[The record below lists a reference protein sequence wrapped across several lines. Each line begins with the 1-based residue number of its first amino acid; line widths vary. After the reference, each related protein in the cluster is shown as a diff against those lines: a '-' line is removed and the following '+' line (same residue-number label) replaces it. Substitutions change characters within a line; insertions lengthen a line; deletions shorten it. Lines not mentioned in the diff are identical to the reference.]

1 MLVNEIRG
9 LSLKTNINEL
19 YFKKTVIIQWNIR
32 KKDLQL
38 LATKLTEKYLILVMT
53 KIGGIFLL
61 FDVTMSEYS
70 HMLKNMYERSVC
82 SVWCILRLLKVY
94 EEPHIHLTL
103 KLWFTCNILLYWDI
117 LSRFSGSNACT
128 MYITGN

>member
-1 MLVNEIRG
+1 MTIYILNISSTVKKMLVNEIRG

-61 FDVTMSEYS
+61 FDVTMSGYS

-82 SVWCILRLLKVY
+82 
-94 EEPHIHLTL
+94 
-103 KLWFTCNILLYWDI
+103 
-117 LSRFSGSNACT
+117 
-128 MYITGN
+128 

>member
-1 MLVNEIRG
+1 MTIYILNISSTVKKMLVNEIRG

-38 LATKLTEKYLILVMT
+38 LATKLTKKYLILVMT

-82 SVWCILRLLKVY
+82 
-94 EEPHIHLTL
+94 
-103 KLWFTCNILLYWDI
+103 
-117 LSRFSGSNACT
+117 
-128 MYITGN
+128 

>member
-9 LSLKTNINEL
+9 LSLKNNINEL

-38 LATKLTEKYLILVMT
+38 LATKLTEQYLILVMT
-53 KIGGIFLL
+53 KIGGISLV
-61 FDVTMSEYS
+61 FDVTMSKYS

-82 SVWCILRLLKVY
+82 
-94 EEPHIHLTL
+94 
-103 KLWFTCNILLYWDI
+103 
-117 LSRFSGSNACT
+117 
-128 MYITGN
+128 